1 LRICADFY
9 DDRYSFIPKRNTII
23 MSQKTKKVIKPWGM
37 FEQFILNKPCTVKIL
52 TVKKNGET
60 SLQKHSNREE
70 FWRVVEGK
78 GKVIVGS
85 SKKTASVG
93 KEFFIKK
100 GQLHQIIGS
109 PHGVKVLEISFGKFD
124 EKDIVRVKDK
134 YNRK

>member
-1 LRICADFY
+1 
-9 DDRYSFIPKRNTII
+9 
-23 MSQKTKKVIKPWGM
+23 MKPWGM

-52 TVKKNGET
+52 TIKKNGET
-60 SLQKHSNREE
+60 SLQKHSNRDE
-70 FWRVVEGK
+70 FWRVIEGK

-85 SKKTASVG
+85 SKKIASVG

-100 GQLHQIIGS
+100 GKLHQIIGS
-109 PHGVKVLEISFGKFD
+109 PQGVKVLEISFGKFD